1 MKLRYY
7 LRGLGIGIIVTAI
20 LMGATGGG
28 KQNMTDEEVKARAAE
43 LGMMESTTLSSVEPP
58 PEDTAKPEATEAPEM
73 ATPKADAQVTPDTE
87 NTPKAA
93 AQITPD
99 TANTPEVTAQEPT
112 QSAEPTITA
121 AQLPTDTPLP
131 TQAPTVTD
139 IPEPTVTPVPTQD
152 LQDHQPAENVQT
164 VVIVIHS
171 GDSSVTVSRAV
182 AAAGLA
188 ESSADFDEYL
198 CANGYDKRLAVGSHE
213 IPMDADYEEIA
224 AILISRGK

>member
-43 LGMMESTTLSSVEPP
+43 LGMMESTTLSSVEPT
-58 PEDTAKPEATEAPEM
+58 PEDTAKPQ
-73 ATPKADAQVTPDTE
+73 TPAQ
-87 NTPKAA
+87 A
-93 AQITPD
+93 
-99 TANTPEVTAQEPT
+99 AQEPT

-188 ESSADFDEYL
+188 ESSTDFDEYL